1 MHSFWATEAERSF
14 LQAAAL
20 DPEAPMPHWG
30 IAMVAHGEFR
40 PRFQLEGDGPS
51 KRRKSYEGA
60 AKRAF
65 EAARKARELSAVPG
79 KATPLEKLYIEAVAA
94 RLDLASKD
102 PNAGYI
108 QGLRAI
114 LAQYPGE
121 VEAKSYL
128 ALHLMRGFE
137 TPTKTPRAGSLEA
150 VALLRELVKEA
161 PDHPGAA
168 PLCDSRFRRFHVR
181 QRRLAE
187 LCALCGTGSQHSPR
201 AAHARTHLCAD
212 RQVGGSS
219 EIL

>member
-79 KATPLEKLYIEAVAA
+79 KATPLEKLYIEAVSRAA
-94 RLDLASKD
+94 GSGEQRSERR
-102 PNAGYI
+102 I
-108 QGLRAI
+108 HQRACVPSW
-114 LAQYPGE
+114 LQYPGE

-137 TPTKTPRAGSLEA
+137 TPIENTA
-150 VALLRELVKEA
+150 
-161 PDHPGAA
+161 
-168 PLCDSRFRRFHVR
+168 
-181 QRRLAE
+181 
-187 LCALCGTGSQHSPR
+187 
-201 AAHARTHLCAD
+201 
-212 RQVGGSS
+212 
-219 EIL
+219 